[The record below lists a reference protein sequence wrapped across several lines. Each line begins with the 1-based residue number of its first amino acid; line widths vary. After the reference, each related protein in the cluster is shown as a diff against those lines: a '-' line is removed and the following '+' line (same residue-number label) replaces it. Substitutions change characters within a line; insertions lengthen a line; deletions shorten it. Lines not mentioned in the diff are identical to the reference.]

1 MEAVVL
7 AGGAGKGLKAITGGK
22 PKTLIP
28 IAGKYVIEYV
38 IDVLL
43 ENNIDNIV
51 LVTDKPSDFE
61 DITVKYGGRIKFDIR
76 KQRGAEVIGAILT
89 AEDELSKGAILFYGD
104 TIVKSD
110 ALRMLINTYF
120 EFNEPVIL
128 VVPEEDVRLYGAVKV
143 SDEGLVRSIIEKPK
157 EALEGYYAYGG
168 IAILNRE
175 LIELVRSFNS
185 LDKAINYYIDRG
197 GRIRAAIWGGLWIDI
212 GYPWNLLEAIY
223 HVLNELRESKIASKA
238 KISSK
243 AIIEGPVIIEEGAF
257 IDHNA
262 IIRGPAY
269 IGKNVM
275 VGANTFIRPYTSIEL
290 ESSIGSYVEL
300 VWSSIQPYA
309 TIGRAS
315 FLGYSVVGPR
325 AVIEPYVYTKLLVE
339 PERIGIKA
347 IREYKRRREYFKIG
361 SFIGYKARVK
371 SYLTLEPG
379 TLIS

>member
-7 AGGAGKGLKAITGGK
+7 AGGAGKGLKVITGGK

-28 IAGKYVIEYV
+28 IAGKCVIEYV
-38 IDVLL
+38 MNVLL
-43 ENNIDNIV
+43 RNNISNVI
-51 LVTDKPSDFE
+51 LVTDRPSDFE
-61 DITVKYGGRIKFDIR
+61 DITIKYGRRIKFDIR
-76 KQRGAEVIGAILT
+76 RQKGVEVIGAILT
-89 AEDELSKGAILFYGD
+89 AEDELSRGAILFYGD
-104 TIVKSD
+104 TIIDAD
-110 ALRMLINTYF
+110 ALRMLINTYL

-128 VVPEEDVRLYGAVKV
+128 VIPEEDVRLYGAVRV
-143 SDEGLVRSIIEKPK
+143 SDEGLVRGIIEKPK
-157 EALEGYYAYGG
+157 EVLEGYYAYGG
-168 IAILNRE
+168 IAVLNKELVE
-175 LIELVRSFNS
+175 LIRSFNS
-185 LDKAINYYIDRG
+185 LDEAINDYVNRG
-197 GRIRAAIWGGLWIDI
+197 GKVRAAIWGGLWIDI

-223 HVLNELRESKIASKA
+223 HVLNELRESRISSRA

-243 AIIEGPVIIEEGAF
+243 AVIEGPVIIEDGAF

-269 IGKNVM
+269 IGKDVM
-275 VGANTFIRPYTSIEL
+275 IGANAFIRPYTSIEL

-315 FLGYSVVGPR
+315 FLGYSVVGPK
-325 AVIEPYVYTKLLVE
+325 AVIEPFVYTKLLIE
-339 PERIGIKA
+339 PEKTGIKA